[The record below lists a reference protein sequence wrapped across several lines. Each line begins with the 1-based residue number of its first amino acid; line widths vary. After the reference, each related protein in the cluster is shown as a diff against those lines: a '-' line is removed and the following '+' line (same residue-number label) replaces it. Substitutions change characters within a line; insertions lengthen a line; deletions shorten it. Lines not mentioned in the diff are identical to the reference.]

1 MAQKRKEKHNE
12 ESQHQ
17 RKEIKK
23 KIWKNNRRKHCREK
37 RVKQWTNT
45 L

>member
-1 MAQKRKEKHNE
+1 MENKVKEWKDARKKRKEKYNE

-23 KIWKNNRRKHCREK
+23 AIWKK
-37 RVKQWTNT
+37 
-45 L
+45 

>member
-1 MAQKRKEKHNE
+1 MENEVKELKDATKRKEKHNE

-23 KIWKNNRRKHCREK
+23 EIWEK
-37 RVKQWTNT
+37 
-45 L
+45 